1 MMQLWELNELTII
14 LRKKISEIKISSL
27 IMELLV
33 LIMEILKSLELRVYE
48 F

>member
-1 MMQLWELNELTII
+1 MQLWELNELTII